1 MHGVLCKPSFSHDR
15 LIFFFITDNAP
26 LHLFVPLL
34 TISTLS
40 GGNVSKNW
48 ACMHIHTWQG
58 SNKTTLS
65 TDSQCERK
73 YMAIRWCC
81 AAHTSFLQPTHIF
94 HSSLCCPGPVTLNWP
109 WLRFAFSLPLT
120 LDVLLLMS
128 LWQYLDKAVA
138 DTSSKERHRGAVP
151 QFLIYVQA
159 CALLNCPSVWDR
171 FFLLWVGGGSEE
183 TKKRDE
189 GAKEKNR
196 RQKIIQSWQYDRK
209 EQVIRAG
216 MGNCRGV
223 DSRSDLDSLICL

>member
-1 MHGVLCKPSFSHDR
+1 MTVSFS
-15 LIFFFITDNAP
+15 F
-26 LHLFVPLL
+26 
-34 TISTLS
+34 SS
-40 GGNVSKNW
+40 
-48 ACMHIHTWQG
+48 Q
-58 SNKTTLS
+58 TTLLF
-65 TDSQCERK
+65 T
-73 YMAIRWCC
+73 
-81 AAHTSFLQPTHIF
+81 
-94 HSSLCCPGPVTLNWP
+94 SLCLFWLSQLFPEETFPRTELACIFTRGKEVTKQHCPQIPSARGSTWPYVDVVQHILVSCSQHTFSTQAYAGPVTLNWP
-109 WLRFAFSLPLT
+109 WLRYAFSLPLT

-151 QFLIYVQA
+151 QFLIYFQA